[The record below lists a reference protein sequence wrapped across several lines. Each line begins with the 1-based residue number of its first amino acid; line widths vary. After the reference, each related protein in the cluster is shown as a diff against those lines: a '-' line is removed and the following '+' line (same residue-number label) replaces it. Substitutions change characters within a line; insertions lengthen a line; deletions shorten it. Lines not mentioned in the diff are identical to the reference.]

1 LNHPDKID
9 DFDGLLLRGD
19 RNPNTRGLMKA
30 FDEQGVS
37 SKWDDLVSA
46 INAGTIETLVVA
58 GPENL
63 AMFEDVDEKVSLF
76 GKVANLAWLGAP
88 KIEALHGVQNT
99 RWLVPIR
106 TFIEKSGT
114 YVNFEGKAQTVKAG
128 PTFVKSAVSL
138 STVAAGLQGQGV
150 SGLDQAHTVSG
161 LKTNH
166 FTSER
171 GEL

>member
-1 LNHPDKID
+1 
-9 DFDGLLLRGD
+9 LRGD
-19 RNPNTRGLMKA
+19 RNPNTRGLRKA
-30 FDEQGVS
+30 LEDQGIKS
-37 SKWDDLVSA
+37 QWNDLVSS
-46 INAGTIETLVVA
+46 IEAGKIETLVVA

-63 AMFEDVDEKVSLF
+63 AVFDDVDEKVALF

-88 KIEALHGVQNT
+88 KIEALHGIQNN
-99 RWLVPIR
+99 RWLVPLR

-114 YVNFEGKAQTVKAG
+114 YINFEGKEQKVKAG
-128 PTFVKSAVSL
+128 PTFVSNAVTL
-138 STVAAGLQGQGV
+138 SSVAAGLHGQGV
-150 SGLDQAHTVSG
+150 SEEAQMVTG